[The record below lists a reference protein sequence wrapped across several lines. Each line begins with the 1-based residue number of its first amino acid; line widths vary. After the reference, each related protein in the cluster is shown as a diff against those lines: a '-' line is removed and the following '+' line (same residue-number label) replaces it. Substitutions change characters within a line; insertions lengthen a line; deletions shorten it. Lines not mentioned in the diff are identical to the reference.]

1 MLAVMKPLLPIP
13 LSILLATVVAL
24 GSDARPAPPE
34 KLLTTSIG
42 GRDLRFL
49 TDALEYG
56 LEQVFLTGLA
66 RKQAQGERVKA
77 IAGVLAETQQEENA
91 KIERLA
97 ASKSVTLNAKEAGA
111 EKSLARKFAR
121 LKGEKFDQAW
131 IEQIVTLNQKSVA
144 NYNLAS
150 QSTDADIKAFAV
162 KALPLAKEKLS
173 LVTRETGS
181 SAPPRD
187 LPNFRTN
194 ASQPAPRQ

>member
-1 MLAVMKPLLPIP
+1 MP
-13 LSILLATVVAL
+13 LSILLATVAAL
-24 GSDARPAPPE
+24 GNEARPAPPQ
-34 KLLTTSIG
+34 KLLTTTIG

-49 TDALEYG
+49 TDALEFG
-56 LEQVFLTGLA
+56 LEQVFLTDLA

-97 ASKSVTLNAKEAGA
+97 ATKSVPLSAKEAGA
-111 EKSLARKFAR
+111 EKSLVRKFAK

-150 QSTDADIKAFAV
+150 QSTDADIKAFAI

-173 LVTRETGS
+173 LVTRETS
-181 SAPPRD
+181 SSTPPRD

-194 ASQPAPRQ
+194 TSQPAPRQ

>member
-1 MLAVMKPLLPIP
+1 MIAVMKPLLLIA
-13 LSILLATVVAL
+13 LNLIFAVVAAL
-24 GSDARPAPPE
+24 GSAARPAPPE
-34 KLLTTSIG
+34 KLVTTSIG

-66 RKQAQGERVKA
+66 QKQAHGERVKA

-91 KIERLA
+91 KIARLA
-97 ASKSVTLNAKEAGA
+97 ASKGVTLNAQEAA
-111 EKSLARKFAR
+111 AQKALARKFAK
-121 LKGEKFDQAW
+121 LKGEKFDRAW

-150 QSTDADIKAFAV
+150 QSTDADIQTFAV

-173 LVTRETGS
+173 LVTRETS
-181 SAPPRD
+181 SGAPPRD
-187 LPNFRTN
+187 LPSFRTN
-194 ASQPAPRQ
+194 SSQPVARP